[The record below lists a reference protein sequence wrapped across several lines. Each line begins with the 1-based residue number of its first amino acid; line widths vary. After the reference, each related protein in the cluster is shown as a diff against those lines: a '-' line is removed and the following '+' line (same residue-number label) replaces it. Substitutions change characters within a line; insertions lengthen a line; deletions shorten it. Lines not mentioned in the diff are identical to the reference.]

1 MCTLKYDSGSDGR
14 KDWIVEETRFSP
26 QILGKCESIFAQG
39 NGYMGLRAA
48 LEEAYVGEKRD
59 LFVNGTFNRFDS
71 NEAVELPN
79 IPDIT
84 RLNLFINGVRFH
96 LASGKI
102 RRYTR
107 SLCLKTGELMRRVE
121 WESPSGDRLA
131 LDFKRIVSLSRHHVI
146 AQSLEI
152 VPLSGGLEI
161 KVESGIDA
169 TVTNTGSQHFS
180 EGEKRLIDKK
190 ILEMTQQTS
199 QSHVTVSVHTAH
211 NLFLNGVRAEC
222 SPFPIIDRRSV
233 CCSFAVQVPKDSVL
247 TFEKISTVHTSRDME
262 FASRE
267 QAGQDMEPSLN
278 TAGAAEVAKALAAG
292 YDRLK
297 DESAAEWSRFWR
309 MNDIT
314 LTCKAGFDQLSLRF
328 ALYHLNI
335 MYGDGDNRLGIGA
348 KGLSGEGYKG
358 HSFWDTEIFILPYFL
373 FTKPQNARQLLEY
386 RYLCAAG
393 ARRKAAENG
402 YRGWM
407 YPWESAWIDD
417 GEVTPLWGA
426 VDIVTGQA
434 TPILTGQLE
443 QHVTAD
449 IAFVVNEYFEATN
462 DDGFMKKY
470 GYEMILGTA
479 EFWASRVQWNSEA
492 RRYEIC
498 NVIGP
503 DEYKEHADNNAYTN
517 YMAYTNMML
526 AQKFMSSLKTA
537 DADLYK
543 KLSKKFD
550 LPALS
555 AKIKEVAA
563 NIYLPQPR
571 KETGI
576 IPQDDTYLSKPEV
589 DLEKYKNAESVG
601 IIYNDYSMEQINGIQ
616 VSKQADIVLLLY
628 LLEDLFD
635 LPTRSKNY
643 EYYEKRT
650 LHDSSLSMAMHSM
663 AANRLGRRG
672 EAYRFFQKA
681 CLIDLGPAMNSSNQ
695 GIHAASMG
703 GIWQDAIFGF
713 GGVRISEGQLSVD
726 PQLPEAWEKMEFRI
740 SWRGTTLAVEL
751 SHGHMEIVNEGE
763 APVNIFVGGTE
774 YRIDSKCRFF
784 AEIKA

>member
-1 MCTLKYDSGSDGR
+1 MCTLKYDSGSGDL
-14 KDWIVEETRFSP
+14 KDWMVEETRFSP
-26 QILGKCESIFAQG
+26 QNLGKCESIFAQG

-84 RLNLFINGVRFH
+84 RLNLYVNGVRFH

-102 RRYTR
+102 KHYTR
-107 SLCLKTGELMRRVE
+107 SLCLKTGELTRCVE

-131 LDFKRIVSLSRHHVI
+131 LHFKRIVSLSRRHVI
-146 AQSLEI
+146 AQSLEVI
-152 VPLSGGLEI
+152 PLSGGLEI

-180 EGEKRLIDKK
+180 DGEKRLIDKK

-222 SPFPIIDRRSV
+222 TPFPIIDRRSA
-233 CCSFAVQVPKDSVL
+233 CCSFVIQVPKESVF
-247 TFEKISTVHTSRDME
+247 TFEKISAVHTSRDME
-262 FASRE
+262 YIDRKQTE
-267 QAGQDMEPSLN
+267 QEITSALN
-278 TAGAAEVAKALAAG
+278 TAGAAEITKALAAG
-292 YDRLK
+292 YDQLK
-297 DESAAEWSRFWR
+297 DESASEWNKFWR

-335 MYGDGDNRLGIGA
+335 MYGCGDNRLGIGA

-373 FTKPQNARQLLEY
+373 FAKPENARQLLEY

-393 ARRKAAENG
+393 ASRKAAENG
-402 YRGWM
+402 YKGWM

-417 GEVTPLWGA
+417 GEVTPLWGVA
-426 VDIVTGQA
+426 DIVTGKA

-449 IAFVVNEYFEATN
+449 IAFAVNEYFEATN
-462 DDGFMKKY
+462 DDDFMKKY
-470 GYEMILGTA
+470 GYEIIFGTA
-479 EFWASRVQWNSEA
+479 EFWASRAQWNSET

-517 YMAYTNMML
+517 YMAYTNMIS
-526 AQKFMSSLKTA
+526 AQKLMSSLKTA

-543 KLSKKFD
+543 KLSEKFN
-550 LPALS
+550 LPALNE
-555 AKIKEVAA
+555 KIQEVAA
-563 NIYLPQPR
+563 NMYLPQPQ

-576 IPQDDTYLSKPEV
+576 IPQDDTYLSKPEI
-589 DLEKYKNAESVG
+589 DLGKYKNAESVG
-601 IIYNDYSMEQINGIQ
+601 TIFNDYSMEQINGIQ

-635 LPTRSKNY
+635 VPTRSKNY
-643 EYYEKRT
+643 EYYEKHT
-650 LHDSSLSMAMHSM
+650 LHDSSLSMAMHSL
-663 AANRLGRRG
+663 AANRLGHPD
-672 EAYRFFQKA
+672 EAYRFFQQA

-695 GIHAASMG
+695 GIHSASMG
-703 GIWQDAIFGF
+703 GIWQDAILGF
-713 GGVRISEGQLSVD
+713 GGLRISEGQLSVA
-726 PQLPEAWEKMEFRI
+726 PRLPEAWEKMKFRI
-740 SWRGTTLAVEL
+740 SWRGTTLAFEI
-751 SHGHMEIVNEGE
+751 SHDHMEIVNEGE
-763 APVNIFVGGTE
+763 VSVHIFVNGKE
-774 YRIDSKCRFF
+774 NRIDSKCRSFIEF
-784 AEIKA
+784 KA